1 MTRKKVA
8 KKSYDDSTWSSVMMM
23 RLASYG
29 IRRFQSSERIREIQY
44 DEEKYVEK

>member
-23 RLASYG
+23 RQASYG
-29 IRRFQSSERIREIQY
+29 IRRFQSSERY